1 MRKIKRLME
10 HIEKELDDAHTYAEE
25 ALEYPAFDSET
36 VELFHK
42 LSADEMNHMSLLHK
56 DVVRMIEAYR
66 QKKGELPA
74 DMMARYEHLHKRF
87 IAEAER
93 VGVLQGMYKK

>member
-1 MRKIKRLME
+1 MPNMKTKV
-10 HIEKELDDAHTYAEE
+10 KN
-25 ALEYPAFDSET
+25 
-36 VELFHK
+36 K
-42 LSADEMNHMSLLHK
+42 LSADEMNHMNLLHK

-66 QKKGELPA
+66 QGKGELPA